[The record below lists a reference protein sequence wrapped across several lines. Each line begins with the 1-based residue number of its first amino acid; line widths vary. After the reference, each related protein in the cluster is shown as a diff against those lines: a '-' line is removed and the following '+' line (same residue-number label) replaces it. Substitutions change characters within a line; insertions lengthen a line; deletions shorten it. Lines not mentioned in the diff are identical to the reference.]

1 MCLNDNSDA
10 AAIFVMFVAG
20 GNEIV
25 ASHPR
30 DRGDNNGG
38 AHGQWSLVGT
48 PAQCSHGLMS
58 PEL

>member
-1 MCLNDNSDA
+1 MRLNDNSDA

-25 ASHPR
+25 ASQGS
-30 DRGDNNGG
+30 RGDNGG

-48 PAQCSHGLMS
+48 PHYNADFG
-58 PEL
+58 